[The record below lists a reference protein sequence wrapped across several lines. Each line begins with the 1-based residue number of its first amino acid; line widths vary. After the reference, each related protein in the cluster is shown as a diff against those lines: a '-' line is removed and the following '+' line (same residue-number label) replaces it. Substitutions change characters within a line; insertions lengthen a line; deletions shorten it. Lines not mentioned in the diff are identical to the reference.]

1 MGDGIL
7 WGQKQNHILFE
18 SKFDVDNSDRGGEIW
33 RFFVVKVIAM
43 QEHYFPWL
51 SKFIHQYF
59 HNSSSSKDRC
69 GADSKLEHG
78 YRDASSC
85 SGHSCQNN
93 NNITRAGAKICLF
106 FTLLLQSL
114 TSGMLAPPRGKT
126 GCPAPPREKQALPRP
141 APQKW
146 QNPRGATGKSW
157 LWIAQIMPT
166 NLGLE

>member
-1 MGDGIL
+1 MTIL
-7 WGQKQNHILFE
+7 CGQ
-18 SKFDVDNSDRGGEIW
+18 SDCHAG
-33 RFFVVKVIAM
+33 AL
-43 QEHYFPWL
+43 L
-51 SKFIHQYF
+51 SIHQYF

-126 GCPAPPREKQALPRP
+126 GCPAPRKASLAPPRP
-141 APQKW
+141 AEINKTRRAQ
-146 QNPRGATGKSW
+146 RGKADCRLHRLCPHIW
-157 LWIAQIMPT
+157 A
-166 NLGLE
+166 